1 MEQTNKQA
9 GVDTIRDNQG
19 SSSSGPVRPRLG
31 GAARPQIHI
40 YPIKQLLAGP
50 HSTTGWAPSSA
61 TGTFTFK
68 SFLKEEVADW
78 LAANKVEHII
88 DIRPS
93 HCGEPSSITI
103 FEDAK
108 AMLFKLRWL

>member
-1 MEQTNKQA
+1 MEQTKKQA

-19 SSSSGPVRPRLG
+19 SFSSGPVRTRLG
-31 GAARPQIHI
+31 STAGLQVHI
-40 YPIKQLLAGP
+40 FPAERFLAGP
-50 HSTTGWAPSSA
+50 HSTNGWAASSA

-78 LAANKVEHII
+78 LSEHKVEHII